1 LYTNNDGG
9 SNADS
14 KLMERYGHEKVI
26 YMHFPALARNGPP
39 TSFHLTSPKDFDVD
53 KGVAYVILNKFKAD
67 KLVSS
72 GMPRP
77 VNPALAAQLMAGV
90 AGCGHPSTWVG
101 EEKEDAWDADEFLA
115 EVAAP
120 THATKAP
127 KIKLE
132 PKNDSFSGGKLKR
145 ALFHHHDT
153 DEDDLKAADSDS
165 DIDFDDDS
173 LNVFDNEP
181 SSSSTSSTS
190 SSAMTL
196 SATPV
201 VAPKG
206 KRTRKNQ

>member
-1 LYTNNDGG
+1 
-9 SNADS
+9 
-14 KLMERYGHEKVI
+14 MERFGHDKAI
-26 YMHFPALARNGPP
+26 FLHFPALARNGPP

-101 EEKEDAWDADEFLA
+101 EEQEDAWNADEFLA
-115 EVAAP
+115 EVAP

-173 LNVFDNEP
+173 LNVFKAEQAQKQNEINGP
-181 SSSSTSSTS
+181 NKQIG
-190 SSAMTL
+190 TL
-196 SATPV
+196 SPEKKEHV
-201 VAPKG
+201 SEKG
-206 KRTRKNQ
+206 